1 MTNPRSN
8 LEHFAKHW
16 SILWMQVGIHAFPF
30 APSWTTWR
38 RYTWTLQVPP
48 DSSPDSDSGPRC
60 LDMAAVGYR
69 SRLTLRALG
78 ALQLCDAR
86 AIAEALHTQ
95 WQFSTKGKCPK
106 RKLQSQCQWA
116 WQQLHRHVCAQLGF
130 SFTCIMMHA
139 IGFTILVP
147 QITRLFCF
155 WHHVAAGRSLQQLSK
170 NMPNVVWHWDLSL
183 AIYAYAVK
191 YISQPPR
198 SESSLTLYHHCHQD
212 CHHHVSWNHFVWV
225 AEKLAKKQE

>member
-1 MTNPRSN
+1 MTIF
-8 LEHFAKHW
+8 H
-16 SILWMQVGIHAFPF
+16 
-30 APSWTTWR
+30 
-38 RYTWTLQVPP
+38 
-48 DSSPDSDSGPRC
+48 
-60 LDMAAVGYR
+60 
-69 SRLTLRALG
+69 
-78 ALQLCDAR
+78 
-86 AIAEALHTQ
+86 
-95 WQFSTKGKCPK
+95 KGKMPK
-106 RKLQSQCQWA
+106 KEITKSVSMSMTAVAQTCMCSIGILFHMHHDACNR
-116 WQQLHRHVCAQLGF
+116 LHDTSTPNHE
-130 SFTCIMMHA
+130 I
-139 IGFTILVP
+139 
-147 QITRLFCF
+147 FCF